1 MCWNKDVSLNTFLF
15 SIFTLLL
22 IIYNNTFTKY
32 KIIEINNIFAYI
44 FLLSFILM
52 QLIEYFLWQNLN
64 DKFYN
69 KLLSFFAASLIFIQ
83 PIASTLIIKNLSER
97 NFILFLYLLFGI
109 PFALIKIFNTKFST
123 SIANNGHLK
132 WDWIDSG
139 NKYIYIF
146 YLFYFFFLFYPLIR
160 EKLYFSFLI
169 AFILLLISIYSYY
182 RDGTADSMWC
192 WSVNTIMLYFLIKLL
207 IILPFYK

>member
-22 IIYNNTFTKY
+22 IIYNNTYTKY
-32 KIIEINNIFAYI
+32 KIHEINNIFAYI

-83 PIASTLIIKNLSER
+83 PIASSLIIKNISER
-97 NFILFLYLLFGI
+97 NLILSIYLFFGI
-109 PFALIKIFNTKFST
+109 PFALIKILNTKFS
-123 SIANNGHLK
+123 SSVSQKGHLV
-132 WDWIDSG
+132 WDWIDR
-139 NKYIYIF
+139 NNNLYIF

-160 EKLYFSFLI
+160 EKLFFSFFI
-169 AFILLLISIYSYY
+169 AFIMLIISIYSYY
-182 RDGTADSMWC
+182 KDRTADSMWC
-192 WSVNTIMLYFLIKLL
+192 WLVNTIMLYFLIKLL
-207 IILPFYK
+207 FFLPFYK

>member
-15 SIFTLLL
+15 SIFTLFL

-32 KIIEINNIFAYI
+32 KINEINNIFAYI

-109 PFALIKIFNTKFST
+109 PFALIKILNTKFST